1 MNKWTIVG
9 AMVLGAVAVAVG
21 LVVAG
26 DRLGALPA
34 VEGPTPDGMNAPAGA
49 GLPWDVRA
57 TPDGDSLLFGAPP
70 QGLRLSVR
78 PEAASTLAD
87 VQQRW
92 PIEHQLAVVA
102 APGEQGSLEAFIDP
116 AQLGFVTGKLVIS
129 LAATPEQLQDMR
141 ERAAKVDFMES
152 TTRRFT
158 LGVHDMATALKA
170 PVRSV
175 SLVPQAR
182 LDAQT
187 VIQRFG
193 TPGLRLTR
201 GSGEQAVEHLL
212 YPDRG
217 IDVAVPVKG
226 KSVIQYVAPA
236 EFEARLLLPLQ
247 GAAQASKASAAP
259 ASAPAQAR
267 P

>member
-9 AMVLGAVAVAVG
+9 AMVLGAVGVAVG
-21 LVVAG
+21 LVAAG

-34 VEGPTPDGMNAPAGA
+34 PGGAVSGNPEAPAGA
-49 GLPWDVRA
+49 GLPWDVQA

-70 QGLRLSVR
+70 RGLRLSVR
-78 PEAASTLAD
+78 PDAASTLAD

-92 PIEHQLAVVA
+92 PIEHQVAVVA
-102 APGEQGSLEAFIDP
+102 APGEHGSLEAFIDP

-129 LAATPEQLQDMR
+129 LAASPSQLKDMR

-158 LGVHDMATALKA
+158 LGVQDMATALHA

-217 IDVAVPVKG
+217 IDVAVPAQG

-247 GAAQASKASAAP
+247 GAAKDD
-259 ASAPAQAR
+259 QAR

>member
-1 MNKWTIVG
+1 MNKWMMVG
-9 AMVLGAVAVAVG
+9 AMVMSAVGVAVG

-26 DRLGALPA
+26 DRLGALPTA
-34 VEGPTPDGMNAPAGA
+34 VGSASSGMAEPTGA
-49 GLPWDVRA
+49 GLPWNVQP
-57 TPDGDSLLFGAPP
+57 TPEGDSLLFGAPP

-92 PIEHQLAVVA
+92 PIEHQVAVVA
-102 APGEQGSLEAFIDP
+102 APGDHGSLEAFIDP

-129 LAATPEQLQDMR
+129 LGATPEQLKDMR

-170 PVRSV
+170 PVRGV

-182 LDAQT
+182 LDAAT

-193 TPGLRLTR
+193 TPGLRITR

-217 IDVAVPVKG
+217 IDVAIPAKG

-247 GAAQASKASAAP
+247 KQAGAAP
-259 ASAPAQAR
+259 ASAAQAR

>member
-9 AMVLGAVAVAVG
+9 AMVMGAVGVAMG
-21 LVVAG
+21 LVAAG

-34 VEGPTPDGMNAPAGA
+34 AGEAAVGRAMAPA
-49 GLPWDVRA
+49 GLPWEVRA
-57 TPDGDSLLFGAPP
+57 TPDGDSLLFGEPP

-78 PEAASTLAD
+78 PDAASTLAD

-92 PIEHQLAVVA
+92 PIEHQVAVVA
-102 APGEQGSLEAFIDP
+102 APGENGALEAYVDP

-129 LAATPEQLQDMR
+129 LAATPEQLHDMR
-141 ERAAKVDFMES
+141 ERAAKVEFMES
-152 TTRRFT
+152 TTRRFE
-158 LGVHDMATALKA
+158 LGVQDMAAALKA

-182 LDAQT
+182 LDADT
-187 VIQRFG
+187 VVQRFG
-193 TPGLRLTR
+193 PPGQRLTQ
-201 GSGEQAVEHLL
+201 GSGDHAVEHLL

-247 GAAQASKASAAP
+247 GASKADQAAQAT
-259 ASAPAQAR
+259 QAR